1 MRLSLL
7 FLPCRV
13 TKKTR
18 SLLKPTS
25 ALVRGKLSHSRSRR
39 YLHQDTA
46 FFLDSQALSDA
57 TILQTGARLR
67 WCSIPSESSMTY
79 QSKEE
84 VCGLFRL
91 YGPRWRRTEGSTGTY
106 EGLRS
111 FIQAANILDPHPAP
125 IHDPNATSTF
135 INFTSVPSPT
145 QLQPIDKH
153 QVLIGCFHSEI
164 IRTSESNLFNRTE
177 SET

>member
-1 MRLSLL
+1 MRLSHL

-18 SLLKPTS
+18 SLKPTS
-25 ALVRGKLSHSRSRR
+25 AFVRGKLSHSRSRR

-135 INFTSVPSPT
+135 INFRSVPR
-145 QLQPIDKH
+145 LQPIDKR
-153 QVLIGCFHSEI
+153 QVLIGRFCEI
-164 IRTSESNLFNRTE
+164 RGERPILT
-177 SET
+177 